1 MTEYK
6 SVTPEFKAVVHELVA
21 QGKYSRVQYFSD
33 INEFLTTRAKLK
45 NLQTEQGGEFLQLVT
60 GESIRLDQI
69 YRLDDHV
76 NPGYQDYF
84 NASCDI

>member
-6 SVTPEFKAVVHELVA
+6 QVLPEFKAVVQELVA
-21 QGKYSRVQYFSD
+21 QGKYSRVQYFSA
-33 INEFLTTRAKLK
+33 INEFLTIRTKLK
-45 NLQTEQGGEFLQLVT
+45 NLQTEQDGEFLQLAT
-60 GESIRLDQI
+60 GENIRLDQI

-84 NASCDI
+84 NSSCDI

>member
-1 MTEYK
+1 MIDYK
-6 SVTPEFKAVVHELVA
+6 PVAPEFKAIVQDLTN

-33 INEFLTTRAKLK
+33 INEFITTRAKLK
-45 NLQTEQGGEFLQLVT
+45 QLQTEGNAEFLQLVS